1 MKVRTTLM
9 LDDSVVR
16 KLQSETDNMSAFVN
30 IALRRALFGEKKSM
44 FGAFK
49 GRVGGKDKIEDDD

>member
-9 LDDSVVR
+9 LDEAVVR
-16 KLQSETDNMSAFVN
+16 KLQAEAGSMSAFVN
-30 IALRRALFGEKKSM
+30 QALRKTLFGGRESM

-49 GRVGGKDKIEDDD
+49 GVGGRDKIEDED